1 MCPAHI
7 PARTAAWGGGAG
19 SLLRGR
25 ILAGLD
31 GCRRLPGG
39 LLPGG
44 LLLAQI
50 VQLTLGQHS
59 LLFLLLLLMLLVL
72 MAQLSNQPL
81 HIQMEEQY
89 GAANQRQYAD
99 DYTTHNAQRFP

>member
-1 MCPAHI
+1 MGEGVP
-7 PARTAAWGGGAG
+7 AAW
-19 SLLRGR
+19 LRGR